1 MKSRTLCLL
10 ALGVLACAGR
20 RPVVETAAP
29 PPQPA
34 LPPLGAEVVA
44 VPEAPPVPAANLVTL
59 RAVDADLRSL
69 LVALAQI
76 AGVNLIVS
84 PEVRGRLSLALEQVP
99 AEDALSALMEAAG
112 LSAPGV
118 LRSPWGAT
126 VFFQPPVL
134 LDTLSAEAIA
144 RRFGVSARLARWVVE
159 LRSR

>member
-1 MKSRTLCLL
+1 
-10 ALGVLACAGR
+10 
-20 RPVVETAAP
+20 
-29 PPQPA
+29 
-34 LPPLGAEVVA
+34 
-44 VPEAPPVPAANLVTL
+44 VTL
-59 RAVDADLRSL
+59 RAVDADVRSL